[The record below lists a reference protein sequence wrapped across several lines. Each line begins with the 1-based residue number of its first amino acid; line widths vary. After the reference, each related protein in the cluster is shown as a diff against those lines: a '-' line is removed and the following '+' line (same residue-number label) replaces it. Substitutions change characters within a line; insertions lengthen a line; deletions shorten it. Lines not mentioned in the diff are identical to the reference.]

1 MTNLAD
7 IAAALR
13 EHSPGVLPESLTIE
27 DSCGAPGLYA
37 HGVYLHDDIAAAV
50 LIACMV
56 QDGGLDRDVTSEWSS
71 FGLRPGAYDDD
82 CCCGYERRAFRDS
95 GHGGS
100 LGACYQAW
108 RWSKGLP
115 AA

>member
-13 EHSPGVLPESLTIE
+13 EHSPGALPESLTIE
-27 DSCGAPGLYA
+27 DNCGAPGLYA

-50 LIACMV
+50 LRDAMTQSIAPNAV
-56 QDGGLDRDVTSEWSS
+56 LIRTEDAYRLDTLDGNREKW
-71 FGLRPGAYDDD
+71 FH
-82 CCCGYERRAFRDS
+82 DS
-95 GHGGS
+95 DHGGS
-100 LGACYQAW
+100 LGACFQAW

>member
-13 EHSPGVLPESLTIE
+13 EHSPGALPPNFIE
-27 DSCGAPGLYA
+27 RPDYGFIM
-37 HGVYLHDDIAAAV
+37 HGILHCRIDDDIAAAV
-50 LIACMV
+50 LRDAMTQSIAPNAV
-56 QDGGLDRDVTSEWSS
+56 LIRTEDAYRLDTLDGNREKW
-71 FGLRPGAYDDD
+71 FH
-82 CCCGYERRAFRDS
+82 DS
-95 GHGGS
+95 DHGGS

>member
-1 MTNLAD
+1 MTTLAD

-27 DSCGAPGLYA
+27 DNCGAPGLYA

-50 LIACMV
+50 LIAVMV
-56 QDGGLDRDVTSEWSS
+56 QDCYIIHRDKCDSAWRSWIAS
-71 FGLRPGAYDDD
+71 NNPLSGRM
-82 CCCGYERRAFRDS
+82 FRDS
-95 GHGGS
+95 DHGGS

>member
-13 EHSPGVLPESLTIE
+13 EHSPGALPESLTIE

-56 QDGGLDRDVTSEWSS
+56 TDGH
-71 FGLRPGAYDDD
+71 LRRGNSCWCNHDMTTGDE
-82 CCCGYERRAFRDS
+82 CNFEEDS
-95 GHGGS
+95 DHGGS